1 MAPSRSNLEISA
13 AGKRSRKGLEA
24 TENSSSYMG
33 MVGTSPA
40 MLRVFDLIRKV
51 AHADFPV
58 LITGASGTGKEMV
71 AKAIYLRSRRASGPF
86 MAVNCGAIPRELMES
101 ELFGHERG
109 AFTGAVRTVNGKVEL
124 ANHGVLFLDE
134 VGEIPLELQPKLL
147 RFLQEFSF
155 ERVGGRQKIAA
166 DVRVISATNCN
177 LKEMMINGQ
186 FREDLYY
193 RLDGIDIE
201 LPPLK
206 DRGDDVSIMAKLFLQ
221 QIAAELGRD
230 LKGFDPEA
238 RQILQRYSWPGNVRE
253 LINRLRRAAV
263 MTEGQWITPKDL
275 GIEDPE
281 MEIDLEDGRSLGEIM
296 AQFEAKLVS
305 KTLTQCGGN
314 VAMAARALKTSRSII
329 YHLIKK
335 YSLKEFVSALVL
347 GTSLGVSLA
356 HLHILNLYFG

>member
-1 MAPSRSNLEISA
+1 MPYQRSSLDRST
-13 AGKRSRKGLEA
+13 AGKRCRRGIEPA
-24 TENSSSYMG
+24 ENSSSYMG

-40 MLRVFDLIRKV
+40 ILRVFNLIRKV
-51 AHADFPV
+51 ANADFPV

-71 AKAIYLRSRRASGPF
+71 AKAIYLRSNRASGPF
-86 MAVNCGAIPRELMES
+86 VAVNCGAIPRELMES

-109 AFTGAVRTVNGKVEL
+109 AFTGAVRTVAGKVEL
-124 ANHGVLFLDE
+124 ADHGILFLDE

-155 ERVGGRQKIAA
+155 ERVGGRQKIAV

-177 LKEMMINGQ
+177 LKEMLINGH

-193 RLDGIDIE
+193 RLDGINIE
-201 LPPLK
+201 LPLLK
-206 DRGDDVSIMAKLFLQ
+206 DRGDDVLIMAKLFLQ
-221 QIAAELGRD
+221 QISSEMARD
-230 LKGFDPEA
+230 LKGFDQEA
-238 RQILQRYSWPGNVRE
+238 MQILQKYSWPGNVRE
-253 LINRLRRAAV
+253 LINRLRRAVV
-263 MTEGQWITPKDL
+263 MAEGQWITPRDL

-281 MEIDLEDGRSLGEIM
+281 MEIDLRDGHSIKEIM

-314 VAMAARALKTSRSII
+314 VAMAARALKTSRSVI

-347 GTSLGVSLA
+347 GISLGVSLA
-356 HLHILNLYFG
+356 HLHILNYFG